1 MSENENGLAPVEV
14 VASGVVEAQERAQI
28 DTQIATAKRYPR
40 AIAKCKASML
50 EIATLDEET
59 AAGCFYTLPARS
71 GGDGKPIQG
80 PSVRMAEIALS
91 SWGNL
96 KAASRII
103 GDDGKSL
110 TAQAVV
116 VDLEK
121 NVSVSIEVR
130 RRVTNRDGR
139 RYSDDMVNTTAN
151 AACSLALRNATFRVV
166 PAAVIKPV
174 YEAAKRVA
182 IGNVKSITKT
192 RAEIFER
199 LKKKG
204 VSEASILAVVGCTKI
219 DEVDAEKVADLIGI
233 GNAIKDGQITLEEAF
248 PPVQPKTTFRKPETT
263 ETASQPAATPQPA
276 PQDDG
281 DVAPVQPTRAT
292 GGAGGL
298 RSGVSNSNA
307 TGRGVTDPERVFEF
321 APAAAPVETEAHKA
335 IAAAIAAA
343 GKTFDDFLAW
353 AIANQYPGAADWT
366 GVVDIP
372 QATAEKLAKASKGLT
387 TALKGGAQ

>member
-40 AIAKCKASML
+40 DVARVKASML
-50 EIATLDEET
+50 ALATLDDET
-59 AAGCFYTLPARS
+59 AAGCFYTLPTRK
-71 GGDGKPIQG
+71 DGEKPIQG

-116 VDLEK
+116 IDLEK

-130 RRVTNRDGR
+130 RRVTTKDGR

-151 AACSLALRNATFRVV
+151 AACSIALRNATFRVV
-166 PAAVIKPV
+166 PQAIIKPV
-174 YEAAKRVA
+174 TEAAKRVA
-182 IGNVKSITKT
+182 LGDVKSITKT
-192 RAEIFER
+192 RSEIFER

-204 VSEASILAVVGCTKI
+204 IVEAQIFAAIGVSKM
-219 DEVDAEKVADLIGI
+219 DEVDADKVTDLIGI

-263 ETASQPAATPQPA
+263 ETASQPAAAQPA

-281 DVAPVQPTRAT
+281 DVAPVAT
-292 GGAGGL
+292 
-298 RSGVSNSNA
+298 V
-307 TGRGVTDPERVFEF
+307 
-321 APAAAPVETEAHKA
+321 AAPVETEAHRT
-335 IAAAIAAA
+335 IAAAIASA
-343 GKTFDDFLAW
+343 GKSFDDFLAW
-353 AIANQYPGAADWT
+353 AMRENYPGASDWT

-372 QATAEKLAKASKGLT
+372 AGTAEKLAKASKGLT

>member
-204 VSEASILAVVGCTKI
+204 VSEASILAVVGCAKI
-219 DEVDAEKVADLIGI
+219 DEVDADKVADLIGI

-248 PPVQPKTTFRKPETT
+248 PPVQPKTTFRKPETA
-263 ETASQPAATPQPA
+263 ETAQPAT
-276 PQDDG
+276 QDDG
-281 DVAPVQPTRAT
+281 DVATVQPSRAT

-298 RSGVSNSNA
+298 RSGVSDANA
-307 TGRGVTDPERVFEF
+307 TGRGVTDPERVFES
-321 APAAAPVETEAHKA
+321 APTAAPVETDAHKA

-353 AIANQYPGAADWT
+353 AIANHYPGADDWT
-366 GVVDIP
+366 AVVDIP
-372 QATAEKLAKASKGLT
+372 QATAEKLARASKGLT
-387 TALKGGAQ
+387 AALKGGAQ